1 MSISQP
7 LENRNRVVKTVTL
20 VIELST
26 MLHCI
31 LTRIEHSSLGD
42 IVHEV
47 TVNIDETIVI
57 DK

>member
-7 LENRNRVVKTVTL
+7 LENRNRVVKTVSLT
-20 VIELST
+20 IEIRA
-26 MLHCI
+26 MLHRI
-31 LTRIEHSSLGD
+31 LTRKEHSSLGD